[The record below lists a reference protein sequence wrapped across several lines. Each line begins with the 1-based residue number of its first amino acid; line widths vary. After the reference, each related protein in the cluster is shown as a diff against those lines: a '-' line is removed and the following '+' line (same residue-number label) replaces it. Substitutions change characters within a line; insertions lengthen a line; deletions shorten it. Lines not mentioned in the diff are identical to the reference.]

1 MGIINLKK
9 IVMKNLLS
17 LFVVSLIAWPTLAQR
32 KIITEQDTRTET
44 TSFSYPPAQKKEI
57 YNIAVLSPMF
67 LDSVDLEKNLTR
79 IPKFMM
85 PGIDFYQGVRIA
97 ADTLKNAGFKLNLFI
112 YDSKSNYLDIQSLI
126 ESDKLDSMDCIIG
139 NAGVSPL
146 PMRTRNL
153 IHTLLFCN
161 PGWFPISRNCTNISM
176 FITRKTMSYLFIA
189 TKPPKKMH

>member
-1 MGIINLKK
+1 
-9 IVMKNLLS
+9 MKNLLS
-17 LFVVSLIAWPTLAQR
+17 LFVVSLLAWPALAQR

-44 TSFSYPPAQKKEI
+44 RSFSYPPAQKKEK

-112 YDSKSNYLDIQSLI
+112 
-126 ESDKLDSMDCIIG
+126 
-139 NAGVSPL
+139 
-146 PMRTRNL
+146 
-153 IHTLLFCN
+153 IHTLPFFN
-161 PGWFPISRNCTNISM
+161 PGWFPILRNCTNISM
-176 FITRKTMSYLFIA
+176 FIIRKTMLYLFIA
-189 TKPPKKMH
+189 IKPPKKMR